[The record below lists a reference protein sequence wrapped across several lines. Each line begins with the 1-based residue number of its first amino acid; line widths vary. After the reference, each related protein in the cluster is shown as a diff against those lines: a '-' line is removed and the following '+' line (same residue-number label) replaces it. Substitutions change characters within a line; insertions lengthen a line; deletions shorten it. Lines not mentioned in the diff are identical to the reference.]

1 MITMKALLCD
11 ILLLFFTAVFF
22 PGGAGGALQ
31 NPAPVNDGV
40 KIEWQS
46 VEDAAGYQ
54 VEVETN
60 EGTQILSTRV
70 AGNYYRYELAE
81 GQYRVRVGAINRFDK
96 VDVYSEWFRLSVV
109 KALKPGITGLS
120 IRETGARIKVTDV
133 DLRGYN
139 LMDGAKLFLRYGD
152 VTIPAENCVYG
163 GNEKIRFD
171 LVIGDVPAGDYDLV
185 VENPGG
191 LESISRG
198 MIHITEAHPYPG
210 IFSSGIYIDAGYQ
223 YAQVAGRW
231 SARYSGSFVG
241 GAVVLGYS
249 FSGIDFTGNIFFL
262 RDAGLE
268 LQIDYSSFGS
278 THKAGIIDTK
288 LSQLLMGGNVTYG
301 KKLPHGFTLMLRAGG
316 GAVYT
321 SVREDRRYSASSDY
335 SSTDAF
341 LRAGTGIL
349 FMPVSFSGLQL
360 RVDYCPV
367 MYREYFFHGIR
378 YGLFA
383 GVRF

>member
-1 MITMKALLCD
+1 MIGMKALLCD
-11 ILLLFFTAVFF
+11 ILLLLSLTAFF

-46 VEDAAGYQ
+46 VEDAAGYL

-60 EGTQILSTRV
+60 EGTQILTTRV

-81 GQYRVRVGAINRFDK
+81 GQYRVRVGAINKFDK
-96 VDVYSEWFRLSVV
+96 VDIYSEWFELSVV
-109 KALKPGITGLS
+109 KALKPGITELS

-133 DLRGYN
+133 DVRGYN
-139 LMDGAKLFLRYGD
+139 LMNGAKLFLRYGD
-152 VTIPAENCVYG
+152 VTIPAENCVYS

-191 LESISRG
+191 LESVSQG
-198 MIHITEAHPYPG
+198 MIRITEARPQQG
-210 IFSSGIYIDAGYQ
+210 IFSSGIYFDAGYQ
-223 YAQVAGRW
+223 YAQVVGRW
-231 SARYSGSFVG
+231 SGRYTGSFIG

-249 FSGIDFTGNIFFL
+249 FSGIDFQGSSSFL
-262 RDAGLE
+262 RNVGLE
-268 LQIDYSSFGS
+268 LQIDYSSYGS
-278 THKAGIIDTK
+278 THKTGIIDTK

-301 KKLPHGFTLMLRAGG
+301 KNLPYGFALLLRAGG

-321 SVREDRRYSASSDY
+321 WVREDRRYSASSDY

-341 LRAGTGIL
+341 LRGGMGVL
-349 FMPVSFSGLQL
+349 FMPVSLAGFQL
-360 RVDYCPV
+360 RIDYCPV